1 MALLAA
7 YYILYYHCLKEDNTK
22 IVDLFRS
29 IIFRVKNTCYYRRSD
44 IMKNFMAGALATLG
58 ILALCGKCYNKGIA
72 EGIKEGPKQ
81 EISKDKKSKNK

>member
-1 MALLAA
+1 
-7 YYILYYHCLKEDNTK
+7 
-22 IVDLFRS
+22 
-29 IIFRVKNTCYYRRSD
+29 
-44 IMKNFMAGALATLG
+44 MKNFVAGALATLG